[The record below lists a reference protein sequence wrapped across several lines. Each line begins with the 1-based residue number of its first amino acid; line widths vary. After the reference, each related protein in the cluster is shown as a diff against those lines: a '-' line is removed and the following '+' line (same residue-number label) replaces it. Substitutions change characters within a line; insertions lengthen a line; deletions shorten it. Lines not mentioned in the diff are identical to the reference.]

1 MKVRD
6 HKFNPS
12 YPLTF
17 PTGPDIGG
25 PYGPYRQSERSELH
39 RKHAQQLI
47 DNGHAYR
54 FCGITPASVQPTM
67 ASLEDLR
74 TGARN
79 DVPVGQLDCGTQ
91 SPPANA
97 VRPIFADC

>member
-1 MKVRD
+1 VTL
-6 HKFNPS
+6 S
-12 YPLTF
+12 LPLPLGT
-17 PTGPDIGG
+17 IVI
-25 PYGPYRQSERSELH
+25 H
-39 RKHAQQLI
+39 
-47 DNGHAYR
+47 NGYAYR

-79 DVPVGQLDCGTQ
+79 DVPVGQLDCSTP
-91 SPPANA
+91 SPQAPK